1 MSMSNLTPTTVYLD
15 KGLLGYIEQLARM
28 LRRKKADI
36 MREAFEKGVQEMRP
50 VHAGSAQALLDL
62 AKSVEG
68 LPPDKNAPKDLSTNL
83 DKYLWDEWE
92 G

>member
-15 KGLLGYIEQLARM
+15 KSLLSYIEQLSRL

-36 MREAFEKGVQEMRP
+36 MREAFEKGVRKIRP

-68 LPPDKNAPKDLSTNL
+68 LPSDKSAPKDLSINL